1 MAGEEEA
8 GMGGGLGGSED
19 QTMMMMGSETQSG
32 WEQLGAV
39 PSSITMN
46 PRRGMRLSSSY
57 SCICI
62 SSSSS
67 SSLPY
72 PPPPSRPLR
81 PPFSSSSLFQV
92 CHAPK
97 TNPG

>member
-46 PRRGMRLSSSY
+46 PRRGMRLSSSSY

-81 PPFSSSSLFQV
+81 PPFSSSSL
-92 CHAPK
+92 
-97 TNPG
+97 